1 MTGFSTQTTRGA
13 VAVGGFIGA
22 LTGSLIVFAWERY
35 PDISA
40 FGPLGLA
47 ARMVAFVT
55 LGAVAGITIGHL
67 RRIRTELSRSSAA
80 QLQAEHQIAG
90 SARRLKE
97 SVAERTYELEHA
109 RNETLSILALVAEYR
124 DDATSEHTERV
135 GEIAATIA
143 CALGLEHDRIR
154 HLRDAARLH
163 DIGKI
168 AVPDHILLNKGM
180 LSAEEAEIMR
190 THAEVGAR
198 LLRRSS
204 SPVLQ
209 MAAVIAA
216 THHEWWDGS
225 GYPMGLAGERIP
237 LVGRV
242 VAVGDVFDALTHDR
256 PYKAAW
262 PTEQA
267 IARIR
272 RGAGTHFDPLIVDA
286 FLAKQDSI
294 LAIVLSREQQPAPQ
308 SSLI

>member
-1 MTGFSTQTTRGA
+1 VA

-22 LTGSLIVFAWERY
+22 LAGSMIVFAWERY
-35 PDISA
+35 PDISS
-40 FGPLGLA
+40 FGPLGSA
-47 ARMVAFVT
+47 ARMVAFVI
-55 LGAVAGITIGHL
+55 LGAVAGVAVDH
-67 RRIRTELSRSSAA
+67 RRQIAGELAHSLAV

-97 SVAERTYELEHA
+97 RVAERTYELEHA
-109 RNETLSILALVAEYR
+109 RNETLSILALAAEYR

-143 CALGLEHDRIR
+143 GELSLEHDRIR

-168 AVPDHILLNKGM
+168 AIPDHILLNKGM

-190 THAEVGAR
+190 THVEVGAR

-242 VAVGDVFDALTHDR
+242 VAVADVFDALTHDR

-262 PTEQA
+262 PAEQA

-272 RGAGTHFDPLIVDA
+272 RGSGTHFDPLIVDA
-286 FLAKQDSI
+286 FLANQERV
-294 LAIVLSREQQPAPQ
+294 LAIIASREHRPASQ

>member
-1 MTGFSTQTTRGA
+1 VA

-22 LTGSLIVFAWERY
+22 LAGSMIVFAWERY
-35 PDISA
+35 PDISS
-40 FGPLGLA
+40 FGPLGSA
-47 ARMVAFVT
+47 ARMVAFVI
-55 LGAVAGITIGHL
+55 LGAVAGVAVDH
-67 RRIRTELSRSSAA
+67 RRQIAGELAHFLA
-80 QLQAEHQIAG
+80 VQLQAEHQIAG

-97 SVAERTYELEHA
+97 RVAERTYELEHA
-109 RNETLSILALVAEYR
+109 RNETLNILALAAEYR

-143 CALGLEHDRIR
+143 GELGLEHDRIR

-168 AVPDHILLNKGM
+168 AIPDHILLNKGM
-180 LSAEEAEIMR
+180 LSPEEAEIMR
-190 THAEVGAR
+190 THVEVGAR

-242 VAVGDVFDALTHDR
+242 VAVADVFDALTHDR

-262 PTEQA
+262 PAEQA

-272 RGAGTHFDPLIVDA
+272 RGSDTHFDPLIVDA
-286 FLAKQDSI
+286 FLANQERV
-294 LAIVLSREQQPAPQ
+294 LAIIASREHRPASQ

>member
-1 MTGFSTQTTRGA
+1 
-13 VAVGGFIGA
+13 
-22 LTGSLIVFAWERY
+22 
-35 PDISA
+35 
-40 FGPLGLA
+40 
-47 ARMVAFVT
+47 
-55 LGAVAGITIGHL
+55 
-67 RRIRTELSRSSAA
+67 
-80 QLQAEHQIAG
+80 
-90 SARRLKE
+90 
-97 SVAERTYELEHA
+97 
-109 RNETLSILALVAEYR
+109 LVAEYR

-143 CALGLEHDRIR
+143 DALGLEHDRIR

-168 AVPDHILLNKGM
+168 AIPDHILLNQGT

-190 THAEVGAR
+190 THAEVGTR

-209 MAAVIAA
+209 VAAVIAA

-225 GYPMGLAGERIP
+225 GYPMRLAGKRIP

-242 VAVGDVFDALTHDR
+242 VAVADVFDALTHDR
-256 PYKAAW
+256 PYKSAW
-262 PTEQA
+262 PAEQA

-286 FLAKQDSI
+286 FLAKQERI
-294 LAIVLSREQQPAPQ
+294 LAIVAGHEQQSAPQ
-308 SSLI
+308 PA